1 MSLSPSG
8 CKEIER
14 LRTGPCTL
22 PLTHALASSP
32 QQCSEPTLGL
42 KLTETGG
49 HRGPPYNGKIRGRSL
64 ERGSSLGPPPP
75 RLRSPDGPGQSS
87 GPAKLRGR
95 GPAVSALQLCSR
107 TMCLVESKTIQAQAP
122 PNTFLASQNT
132 AKGL

>member
-1 MSLSPSG
+1 MCAVRTIYAMSLSPSG

-64 ERGSSLGPPPP
+64 ERGEHSSAG
-75 RLRSPDGPGQSS
+75 RSASEGPGGQ
-87 GPAKLRGR
+87 
-95 GPAVSALQLCSR
+95 
-107 TMCLVESKTIQAQAP
+107 
-122 PNTFLASQNT
+122 
-132 AKGL
+132 